1 MIAVSDSDWPVVT
14 LAALALIAMFFA
26 GAYLGQEAAESVE
39 AELFDDRFLEDLEP
53 GLSDRY
59 GPVDCAPLKWSH
71 RFECVYANN
80 QSQRFELAFVPV
92 ERDRLDVTVVP
103 VRWTR

>member
-1 MIAVSDSDWPVVT
+1 MVVLMAF
-14 LAALALIAMFFA
+14 LAIM
-26 GAYLGQEAAESVE
+26 EPAEPAENSV
-39 AELFDDRFLEDLEP
+39 FKDRFLEDLES

-59 GPVDCAPLKWSH
+59 GPVDCQPLKWSH

-92 ERDRLDVTVVP
+92 ERDRLDVPVVP
-103 VRWTR
+103 VRRRTG